1 MKKLLF
7 VFVFCSLSMA
17 QKGQIADPAKEP
29 LPANKIISIKETLV
43 AEKTIIEKVYTDTL
57 GNFEMKPRLIP
68 QHIETE
74 QARLPMMLTL
84 ATGDTILSVITH
96 KGKEIGKLIYIINKD
111 FAGLRPA
118 VFKMDVK

>member
-1 MKKLLF
+1 MKKVLF
-7 VFVFCSLSMA
+7 GIFALCSLALA
-17 QKGQIADPAKEP
+17 QKGGVVADKEP
-29 LPANKIISIKETLV
+29 LPVDKIISIKETLV
-43 AEKTIIEKVYTDTL
+43 PEKTIIEKVYTDTL
-57 GNFEMKPRLIP
+57 GNFEMKPRIIP

-84 ATGDTILSVITH
+84 AMGDTILSVITH